1 MEARLRV
8 NPYTEPL
15 MFLSR
20 LSVIAVL
27 PAAVGCA
34 TVGMMRALPPDAG
47 QLAHYAAS
55 PDTLTAVAAAAVRQ
69 QGLAVAEVTQPD
81 PLTRVVIG
89 RKPPGLFSK
98 GEYVRFWI
106 ERDTGSLTAV
116 RVVTKSAQLLDLTH
130 RDRAPSLFRAMDA
143 QLDAEAIG
151 PWPGMRV
158 RATPQRGAPIVG
170 SVVRVT
176 KDSIVLL
183 TGYYTAPQPL
193 ALGNL
198 SGLAVTRGSY
208 SHSGEGA
215 LIGVL
220 VGGIVG
226 AVVASAS
233 GDSGDPFAGLGIFI
247 GATAGAAGGGLIGA
261 VLGGST
267 RTEVWSEVPR
277 RPRR

>member
-1 MEARLRV
+1 MYV
-8 NPYTEPL
+8 
-15 MFLSR
+15 SR
-20 LSVIAVL
+20 LSLIAVL

-34 TVGMMRALPPDAG
+34 TVGMMRGLPPDAG

-55 PDTLTAVAAAAVRQ
+55 PDTLTAVAEAAVRQ
-69 QGLAVAEVTQPD
+69 QGLAVAEVTRPD
-81 PLTRVVIG
+81 SLTRVVIG

-116 RVVTKSAQLLDLTH
+116 RVVTKPAQLLELTH

-158 RATPQRGAPIVG
+158 RAAPHGGAPIVG
-170 SVVRVT
+170 NVVRVT
-176 KDSIVLL
+176 RDTIVLL
-183 TGYYTAPQPL
+183 TGYDIAPQPL
-193 ALGNL
+193 ALGDL
-198 SGLAVTRGSY
+198 GGLAVTRGSY
-208 SHSGEGA
+208 GHTREGA

-226 AVVASAS
+226 AVVASATM
-233 GDSGDPFAGLGIFI
+233 DSGDPFAGLGVFI
-247 GATAGAAGGGLIGA
+247 GATAGAAGGALVGGA
-261 VLGGST
+261 LGGGM
-267 RTEVWSEVPR
+267 RTEVWSELPR